1 MVLHNF
7 TECLVKLHDYWAS
20 DIAFSLTLLSQFLE
34 DMEAYAEVRLA
45 MEYLLM
51 FKHFFHG
58 FKYLGIWSKNIHSCT
73 TISL

>member
-1 MVLHNF
+1 MVFCTF

-45 MEYLLM
+45 MVYLLM
-51 FKHFFHG
+51 FKHVFTH
-58 FKYLGIWSKNIHSCT
+58 
-73 TISL
+73 